1 MSRVSAFLLWGTM
14 FFAGGVWCA
23 PSCDRL
29 AWMPE
34 RSRGVVPLSARCPQ
48 KPQLALG
55 SILQLLPGSRLWLQ
69 SASGE
74 EMVCQSRSDSPIALL
89 INRTDPP
96 WFSSARLPDCRW
108 QERRWRCGDGRGK
121 MLLLCVLAE
130 NRGEE
135 KRTDTPQ
142 PATSLV
148 LRSPP
153 GVAGQDCRTVPQ
165 AVRRGLRLCL
175 ELTGRTD
182 PVSLSWQT
190 GEDGRVKEI
199 HLPP

>member
-1 MSRVSAFLLWGTM
+1 
-14 FFAGGVWCA
+14 
-23 PSCDRL
+23 
-29 AWMPE
+29 
-34 RSRGVVPLSARCPQ
+34 
-48 KPQLALG
+48 
-55 SILQLLPGSRLWLQ
+55 
-69 SASGE
+69 
-74 EMVCQSRSDSPIALL
+74 
-89 INRTDPP
+89 
-96 WFSSARLPDCRW
+96 
-108 QERRWRCGDGRGK
+108 